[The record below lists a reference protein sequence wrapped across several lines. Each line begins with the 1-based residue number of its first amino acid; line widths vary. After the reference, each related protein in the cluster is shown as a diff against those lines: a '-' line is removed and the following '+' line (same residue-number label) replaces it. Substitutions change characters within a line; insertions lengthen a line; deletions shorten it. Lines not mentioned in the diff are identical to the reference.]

1 MNLLLQATDP
11 KATKHQ
17 TARAWFEDR
26 MNGGQLVGLPWSTLL
41 GFVRLST
48 DGVSRRPA
56 LPMNEALLFIEEWLE
71 WETVWTPEPTA
82 RHHIVFAAL
91 LRQSPR
97 SRLVTD
103 AHLAALA
110 IEHGLTLCSADAD
123 FKMFPGL
130 RLHNPL
136 E

>member
-11 KATKHQ
+11 KATKHEA
-17 TARAWFEDR
+17 ARAWFEDQ
-26 MNGGQLVGLPWSTLL
+26 MNGGQLVGLPWTTLL
-41 GFVRLST
+41 GFLRLST

-56 LPMNEALLFIEEWLE
+56 LPMSEALLFLEEWLE

-82 RHHIVFAAL
+82 RHHIVFAEL
-91 LRQSPR
+91 LRKSPR

-123 FKMFPGL
+123 FRMFSGL
-130 RLHNPL
+130 RFHNPL